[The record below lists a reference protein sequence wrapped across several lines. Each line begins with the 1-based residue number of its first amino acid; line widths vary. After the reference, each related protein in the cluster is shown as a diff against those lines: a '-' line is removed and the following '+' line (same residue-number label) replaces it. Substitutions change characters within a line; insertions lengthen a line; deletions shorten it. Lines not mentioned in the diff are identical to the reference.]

1 MTQKALVW
9 VGRIAI
15 LIFALIAYF
24 MSVFIPGLL
33 VTIGLVALS
42 GTAQVFIP
50 TAGALFWKRS
60 STAGAITGLLAGTG
74 ILILLTFVPSIKA
87 PFGMHSGL
95 FSLIVNLLLF
105 VVVSIIT
112 PKRNAD
118 ILARFDKQN
127 AAYNK
132 NFA

>member
-1 MTQKALVW
+1 
-9 VGRIAI
+9 
-15 LIFALIAYF
+15 
-24 MSVFIPGLL
+24 

-60 STAGAITGLLAGTG
+60 TTAGAVTGLLAGVG
-74 ILILLTFVPSIKA
+74 ILVLLTFVPSIKA
-87 PFGMHSGL
+87 PLGMHSGL
-95 FSLIVNLLLF
+95 FSLIANLVLF
-105 VVVSIIT
+105 VVVSLIT
-112 PKRNAD
+112 PKRSNTVMAK
-118 ILARFDKQN
+118 FDKQN